1 MNKNLRQVG
10 WIGLL
15 VVTILLVLVVRTPA
29 ASATAKHYTEL
40 EFAPLKEVKIPDYER
55 YQLKNGMVVYL
66 MEDRELPL
74 VSGSAIVKTGQR
86 LEPSEKVGLADLVG
100 TVMRSGG
107 SELHPADELNQILEA
122 KAAIVETSIDTSSGV
137 ASFDALSEDLDR
149 VFNLFAE
156 VIRSPAF
163 PQDKLELAKNQQKGS
178 ISRRNDDP
186 SDIAS
191 REFQK
196 LLYGK
201 DSPYGRTIEYATLD
215 NISREDIINFYA
227 NSFYPDR
234 TILGIVGDFDST
246 EMKVLIEKAFGD
258 WQPAP
263 KSESAITIPSA
274 SQKQKTGVFLV
285 DRPDLTQSNILLGH
299 IGGQLDSPDYPA
311 LTVVNGVLNGYGGRL
326 FNDIR
331 ARQGLA
337 YSVYGLWS
345 ARYDYPGM
353 FIAGGQTRSETTTP
367 FIKSVFSEIEKMQTT
382 PITEAELAYAKESIL
397 NSFVFNFQKPK
408 QTLSR
413 SIRYEYFGYPKDFIF
428 QYQNGVK
435 ETEIADVQRVA
446 QQYLKPEQIITLVVG
461 NGNEIQPPLSSLGQK
476 VKAVDITIPR
486 PQKS

>member
-10 WIGLL
+10 WIGLV
-15 VVTILLVLVVRTPA
+15 VVTILLVSIFGTPA

-40 EFAPLKEVKIPDYER
+40 EFAPLKEVRLPDYER

-74 VSGSAIVKTGQR
+74 VSGTAIVKTGQR
-86 LEPSEKVGLADLVG
+86 LEPSEKAGLADLVG
-100 TVMRSGG
+100 TLMRSGG
-107 SELHPADELNQILEA
+107 SELHPADRLNQILEA
-122 KAAIVETSIDTSSGV
+122 KAALVETSIDTSSGV
-137 ASFDALSEDLDR
+137 ASFDALSEDTEQ

-156 VIRSPAF
+156 VIRAPAF
-163 PQDKLELAKNQQKGS
+163 PQDKLELAKNQQKGA
-178 ISRRNDDP
+178 IARRNDDP
-186 SDIAS
+186 NDIAS

-196 LLYGK
+196 LLYGQ
-201 DSPYGRTIEYATLD
+201 DSPYARTIEYTTLD

-227 NSFYPDR
+227 NSFYPER

-246 EMKVLIEKAFGD
+246 EMKALIEKAFGD
-258 WQPAP
+258 WQSA

-274 SQKQKTGVFLV
+274 SQKQKSGVFLV

-311 LTVVNGVLNGYGGRL
+311 LTVLNGVLNGYGGRL

-337 YSVYGLWS
+337 YSVYGVWS

-367 FIKSVFSEIEKMQTT
+367 LIKSVLSEIDRMRTT
-382 PITEAELAYAKESIL
+382 LITKEELAYAKESIL
-397 NSFVFNFQKPK
+397 NSFVFNFQKPE

-413 SIRYEYFGYPKDFIF
+413 LLRYEYFGYPKDFIF
-428 QYQNGVK
+428 QYQKGVK
-435 ETEIADVQRVA
+435 DTEIQDVQRVA
-446 QQYLKPEQIITLVVG
+446 QTYLQPEQIITLVVG
-461 NGNEIQPPLSSLGQK
+461 NSKEIQPPLSTLGQQ
-476 VKAVDITIPR
+476 VKAVDITISK
-486 PQKS
+486 PQKT

>member
-1 MNKNLRQVG
+1 MKKNLRQVG
-10 WIGLL
+10 WIGLVL
-15 VVTILLVLVVRTPA
+15 VTILLVSIVRTPA
-29 ASATAKHYTEL
+29 ASATAKHYTDL
-40 EFAPLKEVKIPDYER
+40 EFAPLKEVQLPDYER

-74 VSGSAIVKTGQR
+74 VSGTAIVKTGQR

-100 TVMRSGG
+100 TLMRSGG
-107 SELHPADELNQILEA
+107 SELHPADRLNQILEA
-122 KAAIVETSIDTSSGV
+122 KAALVETSIDSSSGV
-137 ASFDALSEDLDR
+137 ASFDALSEDLEE
-149 VFNLFAE
+149 VFSLFAE

-163 PQDKLELAKNQQKGS
+163 PQNKLELAKNQQKGA
-178 ISRRNDDP
+178 IARRNDDP
-186 SDIAS
+186 NDIAS

-201 DSPYGRTIEYATLD
+201 DSPYARTVEYATLD
-215 NISREDIINFYA
+215 NIEREDIINFYLT
-227 NSFYPDR
+227 SFYPDR

-246 EMKVLIEKAFGD
+246 AMKALIEKAFGD
-258 WQPAP
+258 WQPA

-274 SQKQKTGVFLV
+274 SQKQKSGVFLV

-311 LTVVNGVLNGYGGRL
+311 LTVLNGVLNGYGGRL
-326 FNDIR
+326 FNNIR

-337 YSVYGLWS
+337 YSVYGVWS

-367 FIKSVFSEIEKMQTT
+367 LIKSVFSEIDRMRTT
-382 PITEAELAYAKESIL
+382 LITKEELDYAKESIL
-397 NSFVFNFQKPK
+397 NSFVFNFQKPE

-413 SIRYEYFGYPKDFIF
+413 LLRYEYFDYPKDFIF
-428 QYQNGVK
+428 QYQKGVK
-435 ETEIADVQRVA
+435 DTEIQDVQRVA
-446 QQYLKPEQIITLVVG
+446 QTYLQPEQIITLVVG
-461 NGNEIQPPLSSLGQK
+461 NGNEIQPPLSSLGQE
-476 VKAVDITIPR
+476 VKTVDITIPR